1 VEKPKREFLHFMM
14 HVLAADTPHN
24 HLGKEKSYPIE
35 NIDIYLVLQAADAPK
50 IKEGAGA
57 FAKK

>member
-1 VEKPKREFLHFMM
+1 MM
-14 HVLAADTPHN
+14 HVLAADTPQN
-24 HLGKEKSYPIE
+24 RLGKEKSYPIE